1 MSQFERYEYL
11 LFILKEK
18 LVSIRNND
26 YSMANTQDTSQILP
40 SLNLKNNE
48 DDKEFLAIAIKDSIE
63 TLKIYKELRKII
75 SWDSDIPVSDRTAWI
90 QNPDNAFNK
99 FIDSKCR
106 LTFMKWIGKILMTL
120 NPNII
125 EFKELR
131 LIWNQMRR
139 IEKIW
144 SPMRSKKNI
153 H

>member
-18 LVSIRNND
+18 LASIRNND

-40 SLNLKNNE
+40 NLNLKNNE

-106 LTFMKWIGKILMTL
+106 LTFKKWIGKILMTL
-120 NPNII
+120 SPNII